1 MSTRQKNELIKGL
14 LWFYGILFAF
24 ALLAS
29 FDELVRRLS

>member
-14 LWFYGILFAF
+14 LWLYGILFGFAF
-24 ALLAS
+24 LAS